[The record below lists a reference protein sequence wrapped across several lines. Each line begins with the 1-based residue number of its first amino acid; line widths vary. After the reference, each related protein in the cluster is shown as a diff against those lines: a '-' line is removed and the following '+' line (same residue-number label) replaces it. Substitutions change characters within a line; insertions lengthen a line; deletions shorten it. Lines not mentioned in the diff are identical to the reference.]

1 MINKNVLINL
11 ERDIE
16 EIERYVNKLKN
27 IVKEIKRNEE
37 MKKYFRKL

>member
-16 EIERYVNKLKN
+16 EIERYINKLKN
-27 IVKEIKRNEE
+27 ILKEIKER
-37 MKKYFRKL
+37 KK